1 MKHGTL
7 RLFISPSEVVQAEA
21 EASENESLHSRSR
34 LLLLAQTSGSWRA
47 PEGRCSL
54 FSLRPTQG
62 EAGRAAEGEPGTM

>member
-1 MKHGTL
+1 MKRGTL
-7 RLFISPSEVVQAEA
+7 RLFISPSEVVQAEG

-54 FSLRPTQG
+54 LSPRSTQG
-62 EAGRAAEGEPGTM
+62 EVGRAAEGEPGTL